1 MLCKIQNS
9 FIIFS
14 TILFYVNSIRIPEG
28 VDEYPTAPIW
38 SNYLADPFAFQSN
51 GMYYMIGT
59 APYSVEDNFTF
70 PALVSNDST
79 TWKYASHILHIT
91 KQADRP
97 NAYWAP
103 EIAEKDNIYYLFY
116 SAGFDDK
123 KHRLRVATSTSPLGP
138 YEDDDAIELTD
149 VSKLPFAID
158 PHPFRDQQDGQ
169 WYLFYSQDFLD
180 TDDGYRVGTGIVV
193 DRLLDNMTRL
203 AGNKTVVLRAKHD
216 WQLFEANRSI
226 YGHIYDWY
234 TLEGAAVWQQEPN
247 VYVCFY
253 SGSNW
258 QTPTYGVD
266 YGIAQSPMGPYS
278 EDSTD
283 HPRITRSVNG
293 SIIGPGHNS
302 VIRGTDNLT
311 TYIVYHGWNEAR
323 TIRSPYI
330 SKLTWKTQIP
340 INSSSGQDV
349 LHLALI
355 FLGFVIFILLIFH
368 HAL

>member
-1 MLCKIQNS
+1 MVRKIQNS

-28 VDEYPTAPIW
+28 VSEYPTAPIW
-38 SNYLADPFAFQSN
+38 PNYLADPFAFQSN

-59 APYSVEDNFTF
+59 APYSADDNFTF
-70 PALVSNDST
+70 PALVSSDST

-91 KQADRP
+91 KQAGQPD
-97 NAYWAP
+97 AYWAP

-123 KHRLRVATSTSPLGP
+123 QHRIRVATSTSPLGP

-149 VSKLPFAID
+149 VSKLSFAID
-158 PHPFRDQQDGQ
+158 PHPFRDQQGGQ

-258 QTPTYGVD
+258 KTPTYGVD
-266 YGIAQSPMGPYS
+266 Y
-278 EDSTD
+278 
-283 HPRITRSVNG
+283 
-293 SIIGPGHNS
+293 
-302 VIRGTDNLT
+302 
-311 TYIVYHGWNEAR
+311 
-323 TIRSPYI
+323 
-330 SKLTWKTQIP
+330 
-340 INSSSGQDV
+340 
-349 LHLALI
+349 
-355 FLGFVIFILLIFH
+355 
-368 HAL
+368 